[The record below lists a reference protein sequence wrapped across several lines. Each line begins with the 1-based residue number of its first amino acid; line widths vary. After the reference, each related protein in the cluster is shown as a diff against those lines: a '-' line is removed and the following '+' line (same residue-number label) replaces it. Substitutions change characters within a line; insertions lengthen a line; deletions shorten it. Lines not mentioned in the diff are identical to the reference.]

1 MRKRARI
8 FRKFS
13 RANIL
18 GVKEEGGQ
26 FLGKDKESRWKKA
39 GLPPRKCTD
48 CPTFTRN
55 FIHLLPTM
63 DYPDPVSPTADP
75 DMARLDALAHLL
87 DSQFRIPGTN
97 LRFGLDGIIGLIPYL
112 GDMAG
117 FVISGLLMRLMVR
130 RGAGPGIMLR
140 MLGNFVLDAV
150 VGIIPLVGDLF
161 DFGYKANR
169 RNVNLLKKYYAEDKA
184 RPSAKWSLTLL
195 GIIFFALFVLL
206 IWAIWKLAALLLGSV
221 WTALHQ

>member
-1 MRKRARI
+1 MEP
-8 FRKFS
+8 
-13 RANIL
+13 L
-18 GVKEEGGQ
+18 
-26 FLGKDKESRWKKA
+26 D
-39 GLPPRKCTD
+39 PPAL
-48 CPTFTRN
+48 
-55 FIHLLPTM
+55 LLPA
-63 DYPDPVSPTADP
+63 ADP

-97 LRFGLDGIIGLIPYL
+97 MRFGLDGIIGLVPYL

-150 VGIIPLVGDLF
+150 IGIIPLIGDLF

-169 RNVNLLKKYYAEDKA
+169 RNVNMLKAYYAEGKE
-184 RPSAKWSLTLL
+184 RPSAKRSLTLL
-195 GIIFFALFVLL
+195 GIVFFALFVAS
-206 IWAIWKLAALLLGSV
+206 IWAIWKLAALLIGVV
-221 WTALHQ
+221 WTAVSQ